1 MKTIKNLPKNLPV
14 ALPEAELLVIRG
26 GLIASP
32 NPGGDTP
39 LKTSSDCGVT
49 NTDKCDKCS
58 KCDKCI
64 ICF

>member
-26 GLIASP
+26 GVDPDP
-32 NPGGDTP
+32 NPGNKPEKLSGN
-39 LKTSSDCGVT
+39 CGTT